1 MTAFKFII
9 WKNISNFRF
18 RSANRF
24 LRNWLPSLRLR
35 LFSISRLTRNRLASL
50 RYTPRRGCRWTSIIY
65 ISFINFINI
74 RINRGNFFL
83 FRSIINIVVNSVI
96 KDANNGN
103 KSNIDKIIRDAY
115 AALDLSSKGNEHLK
129 TTLEQLA
136 EIAEIENDVNNTP
149 KEEEVAP
156 VNPDVNEVN
165 EVQHKHLE

>member
-1 MTAFKFII
+1 MDD
-9 WKNISNFRF
+9 
-18 RSANRF
+18 
-24 LRNWLPSLRLR
+24 LRN
-35 LFSISRLTRNRLASL
+35 A
-50 RYTPRRGCRWTSIIY
+50 YKQYGKEY
-65 ISFINFINI
+65 
-74 RINRGNFFL
+74 
-83 FRSIINIVVNSVI
+83 VNSVI

-103 KSNIDKIIRDAY
+103 KPNIDKIIRDAY

-165 EVQHKHLE
+165 ETDVDDTNSSPSSTGSMTCIFIII